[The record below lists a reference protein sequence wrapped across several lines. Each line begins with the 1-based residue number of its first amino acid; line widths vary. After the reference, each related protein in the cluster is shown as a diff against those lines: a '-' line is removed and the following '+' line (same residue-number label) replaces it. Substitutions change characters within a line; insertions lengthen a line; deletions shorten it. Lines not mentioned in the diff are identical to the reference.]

1 MTMPRQGTPQRASRL
16 GLYGPFITLAIALAA
31 WSAGW
36 WWLKREAEH
45 RVDAL
50 AARELGAGG
59 AFTWK
64 SRTVHGYPFRL
75 DVDFT
80 NVAWREPSGWA
91 LAAPTLKSEASAFA
105 PGHWVAYAPDGAILG
120 RPMGGAVRITAKT
133 LRASVSDPA
142 SHPAAFSLEGIELV
156 FTPAPGASPYFLQ
169 SAAELHAHTRAGPSD
184 QGAFLVE
191 LDRAMPAPASALG
204 RIAAGKSV
212 TLIADTIYSHAG
224 AFAGPTWARAVD
236 AWAAAGGRLEVRRLH
251 LAASDASFDAKGAGL
266 SASVEGR
273 LDGALNVSLRH
284 GDRMLTA
291 LAQTGAVDPYAARLA
306 SAVLQAAPAGAPVP
320 DHTTLTFQAGRTTVG
335 PVALGAAT
343 KVY

>member
-1 MTMPRQGTPQRASRL
+1 MTMPRQGTAQRASRL
-16 GLYGPFITLAIALAA
+16 GLYGPFIALAIALAA

-36 WWLKREAEH
+36 WWLKGQAES
-45 RVDAL
+45 RLDAL
-50 AARELGAGG
+50 AARQLGAGG

-80 NVAWREPSGWA
+80 DIAWREPSGWA
-91 LAAPTLKSEASAFA
+91 VAAPTLKSEASAFT

-120 RPMGGAVRITAKT
+120 RPMGGAVTISAKA
-133 LRASVSDPA
+133 LRASVSDLG
-142 SHPAAFSLEGIELV
+142 SHPAAFSLEGTGLA
-156 FTPAPGASPYFLQ
+156 FAPAPGAAPYFLQ
-169 SAAELHAHTRAGPSD
+169 SAAELLVHTRAGPSD

-212 TLIADTIYSHAG
+212 TLVADATYSHAG
-224 AFAGPTWARAVD
+224 AFSGPTWARAVD
-236 AWAAAGGRLEVRRLH
+236 AWAAAGGRLGMRRLH
-251 LAASDASFDAKGAGL
+251 LAAGDAAFDAQGAGL
-266 SASVEGR
+266 SASLDGR
-273 LDGALNVSLRH
+273 LEGTLNASLRH

-291 LAQTGAVDPYAARLA
+291 LAETGAIDPYAARLA
-306 SAVLQAAPAGAPVP
+306 DAVLQSTPAGAL
-320 DHTTLTFQAGRTTVG
+320 DHTTLTFEAGRTTLG
-335 PVALGAAT
+335 PVALGAAP

>member
-1 MTMPRQGTPQRASRL
+1 MAMPKQPQQASRL
-16 GLYGPFITLAIALAA
+16 GLYGPFIALAIALAA

-36 WWLKREAEH
+36 WWLKGEAEQ
-45 RVDAL
+45 RLDAL
-50 AARELGAGG
+50 AARQLGVGG

-91 LAAPTLKSEASAFA
+91 VAAPTLKSEASAFM

-120 RPMGGAVRITAKT
+120 RPMGGAAKIAAKA
-133 LRASVSDPA
+133 LRASLSDLA
-142 SHPAAFSLEGIELV
+142 SHPAAFSLEGIGLV
-156 FTPAPGASPYFLQ
+156 FTPVPGASPYFLQ
-169 SAAELHAHTRAGPSD
+169 SAAELHVRTRAGPSD

-212 TLIADTIYSHAG
+212 TLIADAIYSHAG
-224 AFAGPTWARAVD
+224 AFSGPTWARAVD
-236 AWAAAGGRLEVRRLH
+236 AWAAGGGRLEVRRLH
-251 LAASDASFDAKGAGL
+251 LAAGDAAFDAQGAGL
-266 SASVEGR
+266 SVSADGR
-273 LDGALNVSLRH
+273 LDGALAVSLRH

-291 LAQTGAVDPYAARLA
+291 LAQTGAIDPYAARLA
-306 SAVLQAAPAGAPVP
+306 GAVLQTAPAGALA
-320 DHTTLTFQAGRTTVG
+320 HTTLTFEAGRTTLG
-335 PVALGAAT
+335 PVALGAAP